1 MIRTLPIFALAA
13 ISACTMQQAD
23 NSQAHGAQLY
33 AQHCVACHGSTGQG
47 DGPIAAQLAVAPPDL
62 TALSIANRGVFPADD
77 VMAQIYGYHG
87 RYVAGAMPEFGPV
100 LDGPSVGYQTASGEV
115 LATPQALIDLSLYLQ
130 SIQR

>member
-1 MIRTLPIFALAA
+1 MIRTLPLVALAA
-13 ISACTMQQAD
+13 ASACTLQQSD
-23 NSQAHGAQLY
+23 TSQARGAQLY
-33 AQHCVACHGSTGQG
+33 AQHCIACHGRSGQG

-115 LATPQALIDLSLYLQ
+115 LATPQALIDLAQYLE
-130 SIQR
+130 SIQK